1 MAVQTEK
8 TAAFFSWTESLFA
21 RTKQEKERKKR
32 KNLFFLEK
40 TPVLLLT
47 NQAGFAIIRTV
58 HLNSQEIED
67 RAMTLVRIFQK

>member
-1 MAVQTEK
+1 MWESTN
-8 TAAFFSWTESLFA
+8 FFSDFFEIRLFA
-21 RTKQEKERKKR
+21 RMKQEKERKKR

-67 RAMTLVRIFQK
+67 RASLLYLL

>member
-1 MAVQTEK
+1 VWESTN
-8 TAAFFSWTESLFA
+8 FFSDFFEIRLFA
-21 RTKQEKERKKR
+21 RMKQEKERKKR